1 MVMRTQLEGR
11 FKGGVQNRDPAQE
24 EFGRGPS
31 GFQMI
36 AIRRAGNPA
45 GSTRKG
51 GAAAALFDSARKL
64 GLGRDLLGGLLG
76 RDFVRG

>member
-1 MVMRTQLEGR
+1 MVMRTQLGGSVQGR
-11 FKGGVQNRDPAQE
+11 GAKSRPRS
-24 EFGRGPS
+24 GRVWTGPS
-31 GFQMI
+31 GYQMI
-36 AIRRAGNPA
+36 AIRRASNPA